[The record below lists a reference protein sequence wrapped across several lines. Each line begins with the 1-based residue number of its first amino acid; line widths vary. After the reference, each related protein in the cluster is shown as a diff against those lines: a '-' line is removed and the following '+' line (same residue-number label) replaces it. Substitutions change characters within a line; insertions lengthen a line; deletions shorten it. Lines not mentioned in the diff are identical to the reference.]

1 MEERWGFKFESY
13 EDKLKVLG
21 IDFMNEER
29 EKSPELSGSL
39 HNTRNRD
46 IIDYLNNY
54 RQDMVNLYTR

>member
-29 EKSPELSGSL
+29 EKALNL
-39 HNTRNRD
+39 VAHY
-46 IIDYLNNY
+46 IILE
-54 RQDMVNLYTR
+54 TAI